1 MVKKQLKILVPLDGS
16 KNSLR
21 ALDTAIVLF
30 KNQDAIITGLHVI
43 RFPVEFSKEIRK
55 QYIKNAQNI
64 MRTALKHTKQHGVRF
79 VDKIQH
85 DGYIGNMIVKFAHDN
100 KFNLIIIGS
109 RGPHPIA
116 EMFLGSVANYVIN
129 KAKMPVLLVK

>member
-1 MVKKQLKILVPLDGS
+1 MKKQVKILVPLDGS

-21 ALDTAIVLF
+21 ALHTAILLF
-30 KNQDAIITGLHVI
+30 KNQDVVITGLHVI
-43 RFPVEFSKEIRK
+43 RFPVMFSKEIRK

-64 MRTALKHTKQHGVRF
+64 MKVALEHTKQHGVRF
-79 VDKIQH
+79 VDKIQYN
-85 DGYIGNMIVKFAHDN
+85 GYVGNTIVKFAHDH

>member
-1 MVKKQLKILVPLDGS
+1 MKRQVKILVPLDGS

-21 ALDTAIVLF
+21 ALDTAILLF
-30 KNQDAIITGLHVI
+30 KNQDAVITGLHVI
-43 RFPVEFSKEIRK
+43 HFPIYVDRTIQK
-55 QYIKNAQNI
+55 QQVKNAQNI
-64 MRTALKHTKQHGVRF
+64 MRVALKHTKLHGVRF
-79 VDKIQH
+79 VDKIQR
-85 DGYIGNMIVKFAHDN
+85 DGYVGNTIVKFAHER
-100 KFNLIIIGS
+100 KFNLIVIGS

>member
-1 MVKKQLKILVPLDGS
+1 VKKQVKILVPLDGS

-21 ALDTAIVLF
+21 ALDTAIFLF

-43 RFPVEFSKEIRK
+43 RFPVVFSKEIRK
-55 QYIKNAQNI
+55 QYITNAQNI
-64 MRTALKHTKQHGVRF
+64 MKVGLKHTKQHGVRF
-79 VDKIQH
+79 VDKIQYN
-85 DGYIGNMIVKFAHDN
+85 GYIGNTIVKFAQDH

-109 RGPHPIA
+109 RGPDPIA

>member
-1 MVKKQLKILVPLDGS
+1 MKKQLKILVPLDGS

-30 KNQDAIITGLHVI
+30 KNQNAIITGLHVI
-43 RFPVEFSKEIRK
+43 RFPVEFNNEIRK

-64 MRTALKHTKQHGVRF
+64 MRAALKHTKQHGTKF
-79 VDKIQH
+79 VGKIQYG
-85 DGYIGNMIVKFAHDN
+85 GYIGNMIVKFAHDH
-100 KFNLIIIGS
+100 KFSLIIIGS

>member
-1 MVKKQLKILVPLDGS
+1 MKKQFKILVPLDGS

-21 ALDTAIVLF
+21 ALDTAILFF
-30 KNQDAIITGLHVI
+30 KNQDTVITGLHVI
-43 RFPVEFSKEIRK
+43 HFYNTINKEIRIK
-55 QYIKNAQNI
+55 QIKNAQNI
-64 MRTALKHTKQHGVRF
+64 MKVALKHVKQDDVRF
-79 VDKIQH
+79 ADKIQYN
-85 DGYIGNMIVKFAHDN
+85 GYIGNTIVKFAHDH

-129 KAKMPVLLVK
+129 KAKIPVLLIK

>member
-1 MVKKQLKILVPLDGS
+1 MKKQIKILVPLDGS

-21 ALDTAIVLF
+21 ALDTAVFLF
-30 KNQDAIITGLHVI
+30 KNQDAIITGLHAI
-43 RFPVEFSKEIRK
+43 RFPVVSSKEIRK
-55 QYIKNAQNI
+55 RYITNAQNI
-64 MRTALKHTKQHGVRF
+64 MRVALKHTKQHGVRF
-79 VDKIQH
+79 VDKIQYN
-85 DGYIGNMIVKFAHDN
+85 GYIGNIIVKFAQDH

-109 RGPHPIA
+109 RGPDPIA

>member
-1 MVKKQLKILVPLDGS
+1 MKKQLKILVPLDGS

-21 ALDTAIVLF
+21 ALDTAILLF
-30 KNQDAIITGLHVI
+30 KNQNVIITGFHVI
-43 RFPVEFSKEIRK
+43 RFPVMFSKEIQK
-55 QYIKNAQNI
+55 KHIKNAQNI
-64 MRTALKHTKQHGVRF
+64 ISVALKHTKQHGVRF
-79 VDKIQH
+79 VDKIQYSE
-85 DGYIGNMIVKFAHDN
+85 YIGNTIVKFAHDH

-129 KAKMPVLLVK
+129 KARMPVLLIK

>member
-1 MVKKQLKILVPLDGS
+1 MKKQVKILVPLDGS

-21 ALDTAIVLF
+21 ALNTAFLLF
-30 KNQDAIITGLHVI
+30 KNQDVIITGFHVI
-43 RFPVEFSKEIRK
+43 RFPVMFSKEIRK

-64 MRTALKHTKQHGVRF
+64 MSVALKHTKQHGARF
-79 VDKIQH
+79 VDKIQYN
-85 DGYIGNMIVKFAHDN
+85 GYIGNTIVKFAHDH

-109 RGPHPIA
+109 KGPHPIA

-129 KAKMPVLLVK
+129 KAKIPVLLVK

>member
-1 MVKKQLKILVPLDGS
+1 MKKQIKILVPLDGS

-21 ALDTAIVLF
+21 ALDTAILLF
-30 KNQDAIITGLHVI
+30 KNQDVIITGLHVI
-43 RFPVEFSKEIRK
+43 RFPVMFSKEIRK

-64 MRTALKHTKQHGVRF
+64 MSVALKHTKQHGVRF
-79 VDKIQH
+79 VDKIQYN
-85 DGYIGNMIVKFAHDN
+85 GYIGNTIVKFAHDH

-129 KAKMPVLLVK
+129 KARMPVLLVK

>member
-1 MVKKQLKILVPLDGS
+1 MKKQVKILIPLDGS

-21 ALDTAIVLF
+21 ALDTAILLF
-30 KNQDAIITGLHVI
+30 KNQDVIITGFHVI
-43 RFPVEFSKEIRK
+43 HFPVMFSKEIRE

-64 MRTALKHTKQHGVRF
+64 MSVALKRTKQHGVRF
-79 VDKIQH
+79 VDKIQYN
-85 DGYIGNMIVKFAHDN
+85 GYIGNTIVKFAHDH

-129 KAKMPVLLVK
+129 KARMPVLLVK

>member
-1 MVKKQLKILVPLDGS
+1 MKKQLKILVPLDGS

-21 ALDTAIVLF
+21 ALNTAIVLF

-43 RFPVEFSKEIRK
+43 RFPVAFSKEIQK

-64 MRTALKHTKQHGVRF
+64 MKTALKHTKQHGVRF
-79 VDKIQH
+79 VDKIQY
-85 DGYIGNMIVKFAHDN
+85 DGYIGNMIVKFAHEH

-116 EMFLGSVANYVIN
+116 EMFLEALTNYVN
-129 KAKMPVLLVK
+129 

>member
-1 MVKKQLKILVPLDGS
+1 VKNQIKVLVPLDGS

-21 ALDTAIVLF
+21 ALDTAILLF
-30 KNQDAIITGLHVI
+30 KNQDVIITGLHVI
-43 RFPVEFSKEIRK
+43 RFPVTFSNEIRK
-55 QYIKNAQNI
+55 HYIKIAQNI
-64 MRTALKHTKQHGVRF
+64 MRAALKHTKQHGIRF
-79 VDKIQH
+79 VDKIQY
-85 DGYIGNMIVKFAHDN
+85 DGYIGNMIVKFAHDH

-129 KAKMPVLLVK
+129 KAKIPVLLVK

>member
-1 MVKKQLKILVPLDGS
+1 MKKQVKILVPLDGS

-21 ALDTAIVLF
+21 ALDTAILLF
-30 KNQDAIITGLHVI
+30 KNQDVIITGFHVI
-43 RFPVEFSKEIRK
+43 RFPVMFSKEIRK

-64 MRTALKHTKQHGVRF
+64 MSVALKHTKQHGVRF
-79 VDKIQH
+79 VDKIQYN
-85 DGYIGNMIVKFAHDN
+85 GYIGNTIVKFAHDH

>member
-1 MVKKQLKILVPLDGS
+1 VQKQTKILVPLDGS

-21 ALDTAIVLF
+21 ALDTAILLF
-30 KNQDAIITGLHVI
+30 KNQDAIITGFHVI
-43 RFPVEFSKEIRK
+43 RFPVMFSKEIRK
-55 QYIKNAQNI
+55 QYVTNAKNI
-64 MRTALKHTKQHGVRF
+64 MEVALKHAKQHGIRF
-79 VDKIQH
+79 VDKIQY
-85 DGYIGNMIVKFAHDN
+85 DGYIGSTIVKFAQDH

-109 RGPHPIA
+109 RGPNPIA

>member
-1 MVKKQLKILVPLDGS
+1 MKKQVKILVPLDGS

-21 ALDTAIVLF
+21 ALDTAILLF
-30 KNQDAIITGLHVI
+30 KNQNVIITGFHVI
-43 RFPVEFSKEIRK
+43 RFPVMFSKEIRK
-55 QYIKNAQNI
+55 QYITNAHNI
-64 MRTALKHTKQHGVRF
+64 MKVALKHTKQHGVRF
-79 VDKIQH
+79 VDKIQY
-85 DGYIGNMIVKFAHDN
+85 DGYIGNTIVKFAQDH

-109 RGPHPIA
+109 RGPNPIA

>member
-1 MVKKQLKILVPLDGS
+1 VKKQVKILVPLDGS

-21 ALDTAIVLF
+21 ALDTAILLF

-43 RFPVEFSKEIRK
+43 RFPAMLSKGIRK

-64 MRTALKHTKQHGVRF
+64 MEMALKHTKQHGVRF
-79 VDKIQH
+79 VDKIQYG
-85 DGYIGNMIVKFAHDN
+85 GYIGNTIVKFAHDY

-109 RGPHPIA
+109 RGPNPIA